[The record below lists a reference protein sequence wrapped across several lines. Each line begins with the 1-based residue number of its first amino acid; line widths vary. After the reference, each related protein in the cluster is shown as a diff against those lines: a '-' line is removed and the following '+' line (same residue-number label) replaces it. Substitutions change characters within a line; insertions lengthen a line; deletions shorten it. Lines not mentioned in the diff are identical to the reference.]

1 MLATRPFAAKGFQ
14 MSDKKRPPIRIS
26 FKYNKDTGEI
36 EEFIVDDNAPT
47 ASETLHNK
55 IAEAISSRLGRRP
68 EIEDAGNIRL
78 PQMEPRAIETPAAGK
93 ERGEEETA
101 EEIGE

>member
-1 MLATRPFAAKGFQ
+1 
-14 MSDKKRPPIRIS
+14 MSEKKRPPIRVS

-47 ASETLHNK
+47 ASETLHNR

-68 EIEDAGNIRL
+68 EIEDAGNVRL
-78 PQMEPRAIETPAAGK
+78 PRIEPRVVAEPAADGEK
-93 ERGEEETA
+93 EKPIEELGE
-101 EEIGE
+101 

>member
-1 MLATRPFAAKGFQ
+1 
-14 MSDKKRPPIRIS
+14 MSEKKRPPIRIS

-55 IAEAISSRLGRRP
+55 IAETISSHLGRRP

-78 PQMEPRAIETPAAGK
+78 PQIEPQAVELPAAA
-93 ERGEEETA
+93 GEEKEKPA
-101 EEIGE
+101 EEVGE

>member
-1 MLATRPFAAKGFQ
+1 
-14 MSDKKRPPIRIS
+14 MSEKKRPPIRIS

-47 ASETLHNK
+47 ASETLHNR

-68 EIEDAGNIRL
+68 EIEDAGNVRL
-78 PQMEPRAIETPAAGK
+78 PQIEPRVIAEPAADREK
-93 ERGEEETA
+93 EKPIEEVGE
-101 EEIGE
+101 

>member
-1 MLATRPFAAKGFQ
+1 
-14 MSDKKRPPIRIS
+14 MSDKKRPPIRVS

-47 ASETLHNK
+47 ASETLHNR

-68 EIEDAGNIRL
+68 EIEDAGNVRL
-78 PQMEPRAIETPAAGK
+78 PQIEPRVTDEPVADREK
-93 ERGEEETA
+93 EKPFEEVGE
-101 EEIGE
+101 

>member
-1 MLATRPFAAKGFQ
+1 MNE
-14 MSDKKRPPIRIS
+14 KKRPPIRIS

-78 PQMEPRAIETPAAGK
+78 PSIEPRVLESPAVN
-93 ERGEEETA
+93 EEKKQEQQPA
-101 EEIGE
+101 EESGE

>member
-1 MLATRPFAAKGFQ
+1 MNE
-14 MSDKKRPPIRIS
+14 KKRPPIRIS

-55 IAEAISSRLGRRP
+55 IAEAISSRLSRRP
-68 EIEDAGNIRL
+68 EIEDAGNVRL
-78 PQMEPRAIETPAAGK
+78 PQIEPRAAESPAVTEEK
-93 ERGEEETA
+93 EKPA

>member
-1 MLATRPFAAKGFQ
+1 
-14 MSDKKRPPIRIS
+14 MSEKKRPPIRIS

-55 IAEAISSRLGRRP
+55 IAETISSRLGRRP
-68 EIEDAGNIRL
+68 EIEDAGNVRL
-78 PQMEPRAIETPAAGK
+78 PQIEPRVVEAPAPDREK
-93 ERGEEETA
+93 EKSKEEEV
-101 EEIGE
+101 GE

>member
-1 MLATRPFAAKGFQ
+1 
-14 MSDKKRPPIRIS
+14 MSEKRRPPIRIS
-26 FKYNKDTGEI
+26 FKYNKETGEI

-55 IAEAISSRLGRRP
+55 IAETISSRLGRRP

-78 PQMEPRAIETPAAGK
+78 PQIEPRAVEAPAPESEKEKPVEEAG
-93 ERGEEETA
+93 E
-101 EEIGE
+101 

>member
-1 MLATRPFAAKGFQ
+1 
-14 MSDKKRPPIRIS
+14 MSEKKRPPIRIS

-47 ASETLHNK
+47 ASEALHDK

-68 EIEDAGNIRL
+68 EIEDAGNVRL
-78 PQMEPRAIETPAAGK
+78 PQIEPRVIEEPAADREK
-93 ERGEEETA
+93 EKPVEEVGE
-101 EEIGE
+101 